1 MKKIILLAMLF
12 SYQVASAQFTLVVK
26 GSGTSNNAGTFR
38 CLLFLGETGFPRDPS
53 KAKQMDNGTIAANT
67 GTCKFENLPA
77 GTYAVSTFHDKNNN
91 SKLDTGIF
99 GAPTEKYG
107 FSNNASKP
115 FSPPDFSQAAF
126 KLQGNGQITIKLKS
140 LLD

>member
-1 MKKIILLAMLF
+1 MKKIILLSIIA
-12 SYQVASAQFTLVVK
+12 SYQISYAQFNLVVK
-26 GSGTSNNAGTFR
+26 GIGTTNNAGTYR
-38 CLLFLGETGFPRDPS
+38 CLIFNSENGFPKNPAQ
-53 KAKQMDNGTIAANT
+53 AKQFDNGTIAANT

-91 SKLDTGIF
+91 QKLDTGLF

-115 FSPPDFSQAAF
+115 FSPPDFAQAAF
-126 KLQGNGQITIKLKS
+126 KLETNLQITIKLK
-140 LLD
+140 